1 MRFACP
7 KCRGIV
13 EVDDSERGNPVGC
26 AHCSKFVVVPEEKV
40 STNVVINTD
49 FILEGKLGQG
59 GVGTVYEA
67 HQISLDRSV
76 ALKILMSQFAQD
88 KTFVEDFIR
97 EARSAARLNHPNIVQ
112 AFAVGQDDGVFF
124 CAMELV
130 RGETLKDVIEREG
143 SISIPASFK
152 IMRQISEAIN
162 FAWQTSKLVHRDI
175 KPDNIMITDKDVAKL
190 ADLGLARVA
199 SESEVDGDE
208 IMGTPQYISPEQLL
222 GLKTDVRTDIYSLGA
237 TWYHAITGEFPYMAD
252 SPQEI
257 AQMHLEAPLVPPNTL
272 NPDIPKVL
280 SVMICKMMAKHPE
293 DRYADAEELIEDIK
307 LAEKKGG
314 KKGRKGGK
322 RGPSVTV
329 SKTHTSRIGM
339 STRTGNLKM
348 RTGTRTMSTSTGSFI
363 KKTGTATLTKKLNV
377 GDKSHTV
384 KLGGPAGS
392 SSKTIVLGKAD
403 LDGGFEADSE
413 KKGLPLIPIVAG
425 VVILVLIIVISL
437 LDSNDD
443 KRLKAKMDKGI
454 KEDVAV
460 KIIAFEDEMRSQK
473 YTSAKFKNVLSAYS
487 KIQHL
492 VKDRKNA
499 LDHDVYILVE
509 ASSEKEIR
517 SLRQKFIAEK

>member
-7 KCRGIV
+7 KCRGII

-26 AHCSKFVVVPEEKV
+26 AHCNKFVVVPEEKV

-49 FILEGKLGQG
+49 FILQGKLGQG

-143 SISIPASFK
+143 HISIPASFK
-152 IMRQISEAIN
+152 IMRQMSEAIN
-162 FAWQTSKLVHRDI
+162 FAWQTSQLVHRDI
-175 KPDNIMITDKDVAKL
+175 KPDNIMITEKDVAKL

-199 SESEVDGDE
+199 SESEVEGDE

-252 SPQEI
+252 TPQEI
-257 AQMHLEAPLVPPNTL
+257 AQMHLEATLVPPITL

-293 DRYADAEELIEDIK
+293 DRYADAEELIKDIK

-314 KKGRKGGK
+314 KKGKGGK
-322 RGPSVTV
+322 RGPSMTI
-329 SKTHTSRIGM
+329 SKTQTSRINM

-348 RTGTRTMSTSTGSFI
+348 RTGTRSMATSTGSFL
-363 KKTGTATLTKKLNV
+363 KKTGTATLTKKLNI
-377 GDKSHTV
+377 GKQTHTV
-384 KLGGPAGS
+384 KLGGTAKAP
-392 SSKTIVLGKAD
+392 SKTIVLGKAE
-403 LDGGFEADSE
+403 LDGGFEADSK
-413 KKGLPLIPIVAG
+413 KKGLPIIPIVAG
-425 VVILVLIIVISL
+425 VVILLLVLLVTL
-437 LDSNDD
+437 LDSKDD
-443 KRLKAKMDKGI
+443 KRLNAKVAKGL
-454 KEDVAV
+454 KETTAV
-460 KIIAFEDEMRSQK
+460 KVIAFEDEMRSQK
-473 YTSAKFKNVLSAYS
+473 YSSSKYKNVLSAYS

-492 VKDRKNA
+492 ISDRQNA
-499 LDHDVYILVE
+499 LDRDVYILVE
-509 ASSEKEIR
+509 ASCEKEIR
-517 SLRQKFIAEK
+517 SLRKKIAVRN

>member
-26 AHCSKFVVVPEEKV
+26 AHCNKFVVVPEEKV

-112 AFAVGQDDGVFF
+112 AFAVGQDEGVFF

-130 RGETLKDVIEREG
+130 RGETLKDIIEREG
-143 SISIPASFK
+143 SISIDASFK
-152 IMRQISEAIN
+152 IMRQMAEAVN

-175 KPDNIMITDKDVAKL
+175 KPDNIMITEKDVAKL

-237 TWYHAITGEFPYMAD
+237 TWYHAVTGEFPYMAD

-257 AQMHLEAPLVPPNTL
+257 AQMHLEAPLVPPITL
-272 NPDIPKVL
+272 NPDIPKIL

-293 DRYADAEELIEDIK
+293 DRYADAEELIKDIK

-314 KKGRKGGK
+314 KKSKKGGK
-322 RGPSVTV
+322 RGPSMTV
-329 SKTHTSRIGM
+329 SKTHTSRIGV
-339 STRTGNLKM
+339 STRTGSLKM
-348 RTGTRTMSTSTGSFI
+348 RTGTRTMATSTGSFL

-377 GDKSHTV
+377 GTQTNTV
-384 KLGGPAGS
+384 KLGGA
-392 SSKTIVLGKAD
+392 SSKTMVLGKAD
-403 LDGGFEADSE
+403 LDGGLESQAT
-413 KKGLPLIPIVAG
+413 KKGLPIIPIVAG
-425 VVILVLIIVISL
+425 VVILVLVLAISL
-437 LDSNDD
+437 LDSKDD
-443 KRLKAKMDKGI
+443 KRLIAKVAKGVT
-454 KEDVAV
+454 EAVATQA
-460 KIIAFEDEMRSQK
+460 ITFEDEMRSQK
-473 YTSAKFKNVLSAYS
+473 YTSAQYKNVLSAYS

-492 VKDRKNA
+492 VSDRKNA

-517 SLRQKFIAEK
+517 TLRKKLVAEK